1 LLRFLIVCKH
11 YTVILPKSQPK
22 SAENSQKNALFQCNF
37 RAF

>member
-22 SAENSQKNALFQCNF
+22 SVKNSQKKMHFF
-37 RAF
+37 SAF